1 MPVSPFV
8 QCEQDVRR
16 PLANEYRRDR
26 FCSSGGIHLHLPR
39 NPFGR
44 LLMPTLASS
53 DLSSPRRR
61 PTLPV
66 VTRNPQGT
74 SMCLSAPPFLG
85 TFHRMTAI
93 ILWIRTFPPTF
104 LSSPGVLHLGM
115 IRSILFVMRYR
126 PEHKIETHEK

>member
-1 MPVSPFV
+1 MPISRFV

-26 FCSSGGIHLHLPR
+26 FCSSGGTHLPSPA
-39 NPFGR
+39 NPSGG

-61 PTLPV
+61 HTLPV

-74 SMCLSAPPFLG
+74 SMCLSALLVLG
-85 TFHRMTAI
+85 TFHRMSTI
-93 ILWIRTFPPTF
+93 ILWLRTF
-104 LSSPGVLHLGM
+104 
-115 IRSILFVMRYR
+115 
-126 PEHKIETHEK
+126 